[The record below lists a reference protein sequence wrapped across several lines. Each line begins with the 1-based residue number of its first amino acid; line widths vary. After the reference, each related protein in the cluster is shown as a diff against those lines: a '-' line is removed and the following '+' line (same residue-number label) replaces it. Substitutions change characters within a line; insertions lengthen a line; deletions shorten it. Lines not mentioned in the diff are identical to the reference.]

1 MLTLECER
9 MNISKSTVYDILS
22 FIKDYLFSNKYV
34 AINKSVNVAQY
45 QIEQLFDISQTVLD
59 NYEYEDVV
67 FDPFFNPYLLSKHW
81 EEFNK
86 IFQGTV
92 DEKLKVEYK
101 NLIKDTLEFLEIIKS
116 LSKVKKTAL
125 DKTLQLFDAKDEQ
138 LKMNKIILER
148 SKVKKEI
155 DIQRRKTIPDTE
167 KIQELEDRYV
177 QLTSAY
183 NKIKEN
189 LSKVESD
196 IYIKQNISNKIAE
209 SFEELRENAKVL
221 EDEKNKIKCEYWIS
235 VLSIP
240 ILVIIFFILYFF
252 FLSDYIDNRHLF
264 ISWVSFLP
272 YTSMI
277 PIFVALIWLC
287 VYLKDRSN
295 KISIE
300 LSARLFNIHY
310 LESLMKMTNTV
321 ASSHQESL
329 HKLDKATDTLMDSY
343 LSQTKYNH
351 ITEKDIS
358 KMEFKELKSNPY
370 WKLLLKMENIIKLI
384 KQ

>member
-1 MLTLECER
+1 

-34 AINKSVNVAQY
+34 AINKSINVAQY
-45 QIEQLFDISQTVLD
+45 HMEQLFDISQTVLD
-59 NYEYEDVV
+59 NYESEDIV
-67 FDPFFNPYLLSKHW
+67 FAPFFNPYLLSKHW

-86 IFQGTV
+86 IFQGRV
-92 DEKLKVEYK
+92 DEKLRDEYK
-101 NLIKDTLEFLEIIKS
+101 ILIKDTLEFLEIIKS
-116 LSKVKKTAL
+116 LSKVKKTTL
-125 DKTLQLFDAKDEQ
+125 DKTSQLFDVKDEQ
-138 LKMNKIILER
+138 LKMNKIIQER

-155 DIQRRKTIPDTE
+155 DIQRHKTIPDTE

-183 NKIKEN
+183 NIIKEN

-209 SFEELRENAKVL
+209 SFEDLRENAKVL
-221 EDEKNKIKCEYWIS
+221 EDEKNKIKWEYWIS
-235 VLSIP
+235 VLLIP
-240 ILVIIFFILYFF
+240 ILVIIFFSLYFY
-252 FLSDYIDNRHLF
+252 FLSDYIANRHLF

-321 ASSHQESL
+321 AASHQESL
-329 HKLDKATDTLMDSY
+329 HKLDKATDALMDSY

-351 ITEKDIS
+351 ITEKDVS
-358 KMEFKELKSNPY
+358 KIEFKELKSNPY

>member
-1 MLTLECER
+1 